1 VTASRVSAEV
11 PPACEICHTP
21 CRLYAFCNF
30 CRRGPVMHH
39 GRCCLLNPGRR
50 RREAVMPELLLMPI
64 G

>member
-39 GRCCLLNPGRR
+39 GRCCLWNPGGR
-50 RREAVMPELLLMPI
+50 P
-64 G
+64 